1 MAMNQNISTQD
12 GKHRHKSA
20 NTISHVHDGGVPVQ
34 KAQNNGITIT
44 NQGTG
49 FFQKLI
55 LKYLMKWGF
64 RKIFTAGISK
74 TGHFTITQHFTST
87 SGLIVSSP
95 EKVLF
100 IPHNTYGMEG
110 VVSSVRI
117 GSILNETV
125 GPITTIWK
133 VIAMHSPNILMCKR
147 IKKITK

>member
-1 MAMNQNISTQD
+1 MAINQQISIQH

-20 NTISHVHDGGVPVQ
+20 NTISHVHDNGVPDQ
-34 KAQNNGITIT
+34 KAQHNGITIT
-44 NQGTG
+44 NQATG

-74 TGHFTITQHFTST
+74 TGHFTITQHFSST
-87 SGLIVSSP
+87 SGLIISSP

-100 IPHNTYGMEG
+100 VPRNVYGMEG
-110 VVSSVRI
+110 VVSSVRMGTMI
-117 GSILNETV
+117 NETT
-125 GPITTIWK
+125 GPATFIWK
-133 VIAMHSPNILMCKR
+133 VIGMHSPNILMCKR